1 MQTYGDLQAQVEH
14 RLARN
19 DLSAHVAGWVALAE
33 KAVVARLR
41 VREMEAVGTIQPIN
55 GVATPPE
62 GFLGVGEI
70 RPSDRLTTELEYAS
84 PKMLMQYRNR
94 DLGGDAFWSNIGGQ
108 IYIAP
113 APKTSV
119 WGLADGSGFWGL
131 ADGSAA
137 WGTVVDYWMRYFSA
151 PRALSPETETNAL
164 FPRYSD
170 LYFYATLRE
179 AFSFVRNFDLADKYS
194 FEVREMIDEYNA
206 RWLSER
212 EGEGSLQIRAPF
224 VV

>member
-1 MQTYGDLQAQVEH
+1 MQAYDELQARVED
-14 RLARN
+14 RLARG
-19 DLSAHVAGWVALAE
+19 DLSDRVAGWVALAE

-70 RPSDRLTTELEYAS
+70 RPSDRMETALQYAS
-84 PKMLMQYRNR
+84 PKMLMQYRHG
-94 DLGGDAFWSNIGGQ
+94 DTGGEAFWSNIGGR

-113 APKTSV
+113 AQTTSV

-131 ADGSAA
+131 ADGSGF

-151 PRALSPETETNAL
+151 PRPLGPARQTNAL

-194 FEVREMIDEYNA
+194 FEVRDMIDEYNM

-212 EGEGSLQIRAPF
+212 EGEGSLQIRAPI